1 MEEESGGFGR
11 PAREKGPGAGPA
23 VLLGAALTEED
34 DDEDD
39 EEDDDKEEPDRE
51 EGV

>member
-23 VLLGAALTEED
+23 VLSGAALTEED

>member
-23 VLLGAALTEED
+23 VLPGAALTEED